1 MLIDKREFVEVP
13 TLLYNYSREVKSEKA
28 ERFDSLIKNYPDG
41 VTDEGKEK
49 IEEVVYQ
56 LYMNDIFV
64 GDKRRSIAFLQ
75 RFRENNNRL

>member
-1 MLIDKREFVEVP
+1 MLTDKREFVEVP

-28 ERFDSLIKNYPDG
+28 ERFGSLIKNYPDG
-41 VTDEGKEK
+41 VTDEEK
-49 IEEVVYQ
+49 IEEAVYQ

-64 GDKRRSIAFLQ
+64 GDKRRSITFLQ